1 MSEAGK
7 EYGVFVKDLREQK
20 YNRFVANILPQ
31 LKCSNEVVDIVEKDY
46 SFCVVTR
53 TNGAIDIYPKA
64 NKLFIRDTKKWVF
77 PICNWLH
84 KHILKNK

>member
-7 EYGVFVKDLREQK
+7 EYGAFVKDLQEK
-20 YNRFVANILPQ
+20 KCIRFVPNILPK
-31 LKCSNEVVDIVEKDY
+31 LKCNYEVVDIIEKDN

-53 TNGAIDIYPKA
+53 TNVARDIYPKA
-64 NKLFIRDTKKWVF
+64 NKLFIRDTKKWVL

-84 KHILKNK
+84 KHILTNK